1 MDADEV
7 AKAFGQTLRK
17 FRKAAQLTQE
27 QLALCA
33 HVQRNYVSELELGQK
48 QPSVTTLLKLAR
60 ALKVTP
66 GEFIECLDNLI
77 TPQPN

>member
-7 AKAFGQTLRK
+7 ARAFGRTLRK

-27 QLALCA
+27 QLSLSANL
-33 HVQRNYVSELELGQK
+33 QRNYVSELELGQK

-60 ALKVTP
+60 ALKVSP
-66 GEFIECLDNLI
+66 AEFIECIDELI
-77 TPQPN
+77 TAR